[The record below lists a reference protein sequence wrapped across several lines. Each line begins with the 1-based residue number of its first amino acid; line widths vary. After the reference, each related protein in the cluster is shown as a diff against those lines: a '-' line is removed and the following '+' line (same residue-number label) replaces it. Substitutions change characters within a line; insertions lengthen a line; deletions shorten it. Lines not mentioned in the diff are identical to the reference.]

1 MVVCGSASARGPRGG
16 VRALL
21 GVLVEERRTP
31 PGSDQARLDV
41 GVQRRRVVHGAVGT
55 ADAADAEL
63 GLAALLGVAA
73 RV

>member
-1 MVVCGSASARGPRGG
+1 MSGSASARGSRGG

-41 GVQRRRVVHGAVGT
+41 GVERRRVVHGAVGT
-55 ADAADAEL
+55 ADA